1 MTTTQSNTNVPS
13 TRSVLRTLSSQRV
26 MELAREL
33 DVLVPL
39 KLARELQADWLAESP
54 KMPFRKLLSMLT
66 RDELRA
72 ACAQHGIDGA
82 GRSRAQLAERLLQA
96 HGAMDSLRP
105 KAMFEA
111 SALARDVP
119 RAGDIVQVRHRQWLV
134 EAVHA
139 PPQEGHATRV
149 SLVCLDDDNQGQ
161 PLEVLW
167 ELELGARVHQP
178 AAHGLGTP
186 SRIDPPRHFAAYLH
200 AIGWSSV
207 TATDAKLFQSP
218 FRAGI
223 KLMAHQLA
231 PLRKALSLPRANV
244 FIADD
249 VGLGKTIEAGLIAQE
264 LLLRQRVEFVLIVC
278 PASVCLQWRDEMQ
291 KKFGLRFE
299 VMTRAFI
306 AQRRQERGFSVNPWS
321 THTRFIVSYPILR
334 RPEYRDALLAHLGER
349 ARKSLL
355 ILDEAHVAA
364 PASAQK
370 YAVDS
375 KITDVV
381 RDIAPRF
388 ENRLFLSA
396 TPHNGHSNS
405 FSALLELLDP
415 QRFTRGVPVKG
426 RAQLEA
432 VMVRRLKEDL
442 RQLGVEQ
449 FPKRTLVKHTVAGA
463 IEEDLSQQLAEYTR
477 IMNPGRARGRL
488 VFINL
493 QKRLLSSVEAF
504 YRTLSAHAES
514 VERGAGGA
522 KSDDVSSE
530 PLLAQSAGDEDEVY
544 GADDD
549 GVDAREQ
556 SAVSEASR
564 RIAPPGERAKSLLES
579 MLATA
584 RRHRGAPD
592 AKVQTLI
599 AWMREHQCKAA
610 QIGGADAKASKR
622 DRAWSDRRVILFT
635 EYGDTKRY
643 LQGILRAAIEG
654 TERADERIMVFHGG
668 MSDEQREEVQRA
680 FNAPPDEHPVRVLIA
695 TDAAR
700 EGVNLQG
707 HCADLFHFDVPWNP
721 ARMEQR
727 NGRIDRTLQPAKEV
741 FCHYFHYPAR
751 REDLVLEKLIEK
763 VDVIQRDLGS
773 MSAVLLERMGA
784 VMESGIDDETL
795 SLLERAEQAGERRK
809 TASEE
814 LEANRPELDRLRA
827 EIEEASA
834 LLERS
839 KGVINFDPALLRDA
853 IDVGLELS
861 GASALKPLGDERY
874 ELPTLAASWQDT
886 VDTLRPPR
894 GRDEPLWEFR
904 KKKPWPIVFRPPPK
918 MNSAQAHVHLE
929 HPLVQ
934 RVLGRFLSQGYS
946 AHDLSR
952 VTVVRTRHDSLV
964 RVIAFGRL
972 SLFGAGATRLHD
984 QLVRVAARWIEGR
997 EQQELKP
1004 FADEADRKAIEM
1016 LEQVLAEAPTLEAA
1030 SESLQARVREAA
1042 PRLFSALWTHVQAE
1056 ADARAVEAEQQL
1068 ARRGTEEA
1076 QALSEILKTQRRAI
1090 IDAIEARSQ
1099 LSLGF
1104 FADEREGEQFER
1116 EKQWLDDRLVSIQQE
1131 VQREPDEIRALYRVA
1146 LRRLEPVGLVVLW
1159 PETRG

>member
-1 MTTTQSNTNVPS
+1 
-13 TRSVLRTLSSQRV
+13 
-26 MELAREL
+26 LARTFA
-33 DVLVPL
+33 VLVPPEIP
-39 KLARELQADWLAESP
+39 RDRQADLLADSGRLA
-54 KMPFRKLLSMLT
+54 FRALLEALT

-72 ACAQHGIDGA
+72 ACAQHGMDA
-82 GRSRAQLAERLLQA
+82 SGRARGDLAARLMA
-96 HGAMDSLRP
+96 A
-105 KAMFEA
+105 
-111 SALARDVP
+111 
-119 RAGDIVQVRHRQWLV
+119 RAGVESMGPTAVFDPRERPRDEPRVGDIAQVRHRQWLV
-134 EAVHA
+134 EAVTPGLEA
-139 PPQEGHATRV
+139 GQATRV
-149 SLVCLDDDNQGQ
+149 SLVCLDDDNQGAA
-161 PLEVLW
+161 LEVLW
-167 ELELGARVHQP
+167 EIELGARVLQP
-178 AAHGLGTP
+178 ASHGLGVID
-186 SRIDPPRHFAAYLH
+186 RIDPPRHFAAYLH
-200 AIGWSSV
+200 ALGWNAV
-207 TATDAKLFQSP
+207 TATDARLFQAP

-264 LLLRQRVEFVLIVC
+264 LLLRQRVDSVLIVC

-299 VMTRAFI
+299 VMTRALI
-306 AQRRQERGFSVNPWS
+306 AQRRQERGFGVNPWS
-321 THTRFIVSYPILR
+321 THTRFIISYPLLR
-334 RPEYRDALLAHLGER
+334 RPEYRDPLLAHIGER

-364 PASAQK
+364 PASAQQ

-375 KITDVV
+375 KITEVV

-415 QRFTRGVPVKG
+415 QRFTRGVRVRDPK
-426 RAQLEA
+426 QLDE

-449 FPKRTLVKHTVAGA
+449 FPKRTLVKREVRGES
-463 IEEDLSQQLAEYTR
+463 EEELSRMLAEYTR
-477 IMNPGRARGRL
+477 LMKPGRARGGL

-504 YRTLSAHAES
+504 YRTLTAHH
-514 VERGAGGA
+514 ERVSEARAGATDRGLFA
-522 KSDDVSSE
+522 RRD
-530 PLLAQSAGDEDEVY
+530 ANDEDDASDAQ

-549 GVDAREQ
+549 ALDAQDALATRAE
-556 SAVSEASR
+556 SALL
-564 RIAPPGERAKSLLES
+564 APPGERAKALLDA
-579 MLATA
+579 MLERA
-584 RRHRGAPD
+584 RRERGAPD
-592 AKVQTLI
+592 AKVLSLI
-599 AWMREHQCKAA
+599 EWMREHQCAA
-610 QIGGADAKASKR
+610 VRVGGADAKATKR
-622 DRAWSDRRVILFT
+622 ERAWSGTRVLIFT
-635 EYGDTKRY
+635 EYGDSKRY
-643 LQGILRAAIEG
+643 LQQLLRGAIEG
-654 TERADERIMVFHGG
+654 THLADERIMTFHGG

-680 FNAPPDEHPVRVLIA
+680 FNAAPDEHPVRILIA

-727 NGRIDRTLQPAKEV
+727 NGRIDRTMQPAAEV
-741 FCHYFHYPAR
+741 RCHYFHYPAR
-751 REDLVLEKLIEK
+751 SEDLVLEKLVAK
-763 VDVIQRDLGS
+763 VDVIQRELGS
-773 MSAVLLERMGA
+773 MSAVLLERMSE
-784 VMESGIDDETL
+784 VMDKGIDDSTL
-795 SLLERAEQAGERRK
+795 SLLDRAEQAGDRRA

-814 LEANRPELDRLRA
+814 LERSRPDLQRLRA
-827 EIEEASA
+827 DIEQSSQM
-834 LLERS
+834 LERS
-839 KGVINFDPALLRDA
+839 QRVLNFDPTLLRDA

-861 GASALKPLGDERY
+861 GIAALKRNEAQGAESTDASWVLGPLPE
-874 ELPTLAASWQDT
+874 SWQDT
-886 VDTLRPPR
+886 ADTLRPAR

-904 KKKPWPIVFRPPPK
+904 KKAPMPLVFRPPPR
-918 MNSAQAHVHLE
+918 MNAALNHVHLE

-952 VTVVRTRHDSLV
+952 VTVVRTRHDALV

-972 SLFGAGATRLHD
+972 SLFGPGATRLHD
-984 QLVRVAARWIEGR
+984 QLVRVAARWMEGR
-997 EQQELKP
+997 EQELKP
-1004 FADEADRKAIEM
+1004 FADDADRKAIDM

-1030 SESLQARVREAA
+1030 SPALQQRVREAA
-1042 PRLFSALWTHVQAE
+1042 PRLFSALWTHVHAE

-1068 ARRGTEEA
+1068 VRRGVEESK
-1076 QALSEILKTQRRAI
+1076 ALEEILRTQRRAI
-1090 IDAIEARSQ
+1090 IDEIEQRSQ
-1099 LSLGF
+1099 LTLDQA
-1104 FADEREGEQFER
+1104 FADPREDEQFRR
-1116 EKQWLDDRLVSIQQE
+1116 EKQWLDERLVSIQ
-1131 VQREPDEIRALYRVA
+1131 RELGTEPPQIRELYRVA